1 MKYLKRK
8 KVDLNT
14 TLIKQEKW
22 AYGAIEVFLI
32 YFSLR
37 CQGYGGVN
45 LTIVVHHLIV
55 DRCGKKS
62 KKFLFEQKNI
72 VC

>member
-8 KVDLNT
+8 KVDLDT
-14 TLIKQEKW
+14 TLIEQEKW

-62 KKFLFEQKNI
+62 RNFYLNKKI
-72 VC
+72 